1 MKRTL
6 VTCVMGLSVIGIST
20 AALAHHST
28 AMYDYAK
35 AMTLTGTVTEM
46 QWTNPHMFIKAN
58 ALDAAGKQVEWS
70 IECGTPNINSRHG
83 WKKSDIKPGD
93 KVVMDIRPLRDGQPG
108 GTLVTIKLPDGRT
121 LNGPGGDIIAGPPG
135 GGPPPGGFPPG
146 GPPGAP
152 PVPAPTR

>member
-1 MKRTL
+1 ML
-6 VTCVMGLSVIGIST
+6 GWGVIGVSAT
-20 AALAHHST
+20 VDAHHSV

-35 AMTLTGTVTEM
+35 AMTLTGTVMEM

-58 ALDAAGKQVEWS
+58 AVDAAGKQMQWS

-93 KVVMDIRPLRDGQPG
+93 KVVMEIHPMRDGRPA

-121 LNGPGGDIIAGPPG
+121 LYGPGGDVVAAPPG
-135 GGPPPGGFPPG
+135 GDGDPIRVPG
-146 GPPGAP
+146 
-152 PVPAPTR
+152 PAPTP